1 MSVVKVGSFN
11 YRSTKRSAPFHW
23 QFPIYFATSLHSKAL
38 ITAQRGFLLVQQGM
52 IQRSIVGK
60 LGCRQ
65 ASAWEVN
72 ENQMRRLF
80 AVGETDEIDSRIRDS
95 FCRTDSSL
103 IVSFDSSVIADVWR
117 LGVGICIRLI
127 TTRCHLIFYAQSI
140 RNKSYVIRDTATLND
155 SISLVRVPLSS
166 GFSNKKWR
174 WMCGCVCVF

>member
-1 MSVVKVGSFN
+1 MISHIFCDEPSFKSAYHSTTRSSTCSTRDDTTIDSRKVGVQTSISVGGKRESN
-11 YRSTKRSAPFHW
+11 AKIIRSRW
-23 QFPIYFATSLHSKAL
+23 D
-38 ITAQRGFLLVQQGM
+38 R
-52 IQRSIVGK
+52 
-60 LGCRQ
+60 
-65 ASAWEVN
+65 W
-72 ENQMRRLF
+72 
-80 AVGETDEIDSRIRDS
+80 ETDERHSRIRDS
-95 FCRTDSSL
+95 FCRTDSSH